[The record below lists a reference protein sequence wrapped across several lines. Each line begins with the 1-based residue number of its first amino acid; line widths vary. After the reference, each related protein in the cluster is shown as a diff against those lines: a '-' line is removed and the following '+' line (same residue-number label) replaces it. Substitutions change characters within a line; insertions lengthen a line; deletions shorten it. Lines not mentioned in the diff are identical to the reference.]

1 MSGGKITHNAYTLK
15 REGPRGRGS
24 LIKIGTAVMSTDG
37 DGVHFIKI
45 DSLPVGGFNGNVYLH
60 PIGEK
65 VADAD

>member
-1 MSGGKITHNAYTLK
+1 MTREHSYTLK

-24 LIKIGTAVMSTDG
+24 FIKIGTAVMSTDG
-37 DGVHFIKI
+37 DGIHLIKI
-45 DSLPVGGFNGNVYLH
+45 DSLPVGGNGNVYLH